1 MSVLKHVTLL
11 YIVVAGS
18 GIFVSPTG
26 LLDRQGE
33 LNGIGQEFTK
43 SLFPVNQQRT
53 YIFMIILN
61 VIQPNCIQNI
71 VFSDIIHIFL
81 IQQDWLC
88 SYVADS
94 VDGLRRGLHVGST
107 GLCRTRHHDPKVDS
121 VMGHIV
127 SKFSQQP

>member
-53 YIFMIILN
+53 YFFMIILN
-61 VIQPNCIQNI
+61 VIQPKCIQNI
-71 VFSDIIHIFL
+71 VFLTLYIFFSFNRTGSVAMSL
-81 IQQDWLC
+81 IVWTACGVVSMLGALAYAELGTMIPRQIQLW
-88 SYVADS
+88 
-94 VDGLRRGLHVGST
+94 
-107 GLCRTRHHDPKVDS
+107 DPQCPN
-121 VMGHIV
+121 
-127 SKFSQQP
+127 FSQQL